1 MINTLFTT
9 RDAPNLPSSRG
20 QQVADQGQGPFHCSC
35 FSSCLEQSC
44 PLEIEHD
51 PRMWA
56 MEEILNFVVA
66 MLKKK
71 KKKEIGN

>member
-1 MINTLFTT
+1 MLRT
-9 RDAPNLPSSRG
+9 S
-20 QQVADQGQGPFHCSC
+20 QVHVANKWQIKDKDPFHCSC